1 MREFLNVGQIS
12 KPHGVRGE
20 VKVISLT
27 DSLERFKEL
36 HEVYIDGIERK
47 ITSVKLQTDRAILK
61 IQGVDSVEDA
71 ERLRNKYLE
80 VSRENAKELEEDS
93 YYIADL
99 IQCRVYDTEGKEIGP
114 VYDVLETGSNDVY
127 WVKGEGVKEVLIPA
141 LKDIVTSV
149 DVESRKIVIRPVS
162 QWSE

>member
-1 MREFLNVGQIS
+1 
-12 KPHGVRGE
+12 
-20 VKVISLT
+20 
-27 DSLERFKEL
+27 
-36 HEVYIDGIERK
+36 
-47 ITSVKLQTDRAILK
+47 
-61 IQGVDSVEDA
+61 VEDA

>member
-20 VKVISLT
+20 VKVIPLT

-36 HEVYIDGIERK
+36 HKVYIDGMERE
-47 ITSVKLQTDRAILK
+47 IISVKLQTDRAILK

-80 VSRENAKELEEDS
+80 VSRENAKELDADS

-99 IQCRVYDTEGKEIGP
+99 IQCTVYDTDGKEIGP

-127 WVKGEGVKEVLIPA
+127 WVKGEGIKEVLIPA
-141 LKDIVTSV
+141 LKEIVVSV
-149 DVESRKIVIRPVS
+149 DVENSKIVIKPIS
-162 QWSE
+162 EWSE